1 MMIVDTIKNTLK
13 FFNIKTD
20 INVNAFS
27 EYRKIS
33 TRAKGIYIIIQGNT
47 VVYVGKGNI
56 RARQVHH
63 WNKANNIIKPGT
75 QDPDG
80 WKWLREHVDIYP
92 ATWTI
97 YHLEL
102 YKETEKSAV
111 EGALIH
117 LLQPLA
123 NDETFRDRRTEL
135 VNS

>member
-1 MMIVDTIKNTLK
+1 MIVDTIKQTLE
-13 FFNIKTD
+13 FFK
-20 INVNAFS
+20 INASYKVTAFS
-27 EYRKIS
+27 SFREIPS
-33 TRAKGIYIIIQGNT
+33 TAKGIYIIIQGDL
-47 VVYVGKGNI
+47 VMYVGKGNI
-56 RARQVHH
+56 KARQVHH

-80 WKWLREHVDIYP
+80 WKWLRENVEIFP

-102 YKETEKSAV
+102 HKETEKSAV

-123 NDETFRDRRTEL
+123 NDETFKDRNTTL
-135 VNS
+135 ANS

>member
-1 MMIVDTIKNTLK
+1 MVVDTIKNTLK
-13 FFNIKTD
+13 FFNID
-20 INVNAFS
+20 AELQVNGFS
-27 EYRKIS
+27 GYKQIPAK
-33 TRAKGIYIIIQGNT
+33 AKGIYVIIQGET

-56 RARQVHH
+56 KARQVHH

-80 WKWLREHVDIYP
+80 WKWLREHVEIHP

-97 YHLEL
+97 YHLVL
-102 YKETEKSAV
+102 TKETEKSAV

-123 NDETFRDRRTEL
+123 NDETFKDRKRAL
-135 VNS
+135 INS

>member
-1 MMIVDTIKNTLK
+1 MVVDTIKNTLK
-13 FFNIKTD
+13 FFNID
-20 INVNAFS
+20 AELEVNGFS
-27 EYRKIS
+27 NYRQIPAK
-33 TRAKGIYIIIQGNT
+33 AKGIYVIIQGET

-56 RARQVHH
+56 KARQVHH

-80 WKWLREHVDIYP
+80 WKWLREHVEIHP

-97 YHLEL
+97 YHLVL
-102 YKETEKSAV
+102 TKETEKSAV

-123 NDETFRDRRTEL
+123 NDETFKDRRNTL
-135 VNS
+135 INS